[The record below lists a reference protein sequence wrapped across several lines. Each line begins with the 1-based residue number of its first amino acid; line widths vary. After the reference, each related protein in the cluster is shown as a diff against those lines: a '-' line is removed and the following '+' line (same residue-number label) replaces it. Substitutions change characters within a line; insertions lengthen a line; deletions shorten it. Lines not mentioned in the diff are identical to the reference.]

1 MATKTDSDGE
11 KRRIASLS
19 DAELSTLI
27 SDRESNNTKR
37 ATEAA
42 AKIFQC
48 YLEKKELDVH
58 FENFASDQ
66 LDLVLC
72 KFFTEA
78 RTV

>member
-1 MATKTDSDGE
+1 MATKTYSDGE
-11 KRRIASLS
+11 KRRFVSLS
-19 DAELSTLI
+19 GAELPTLI

-37 ATEAA
+37 ATKAA

-48 YLEKKELDVH
+48 YLERKELDVH
-58 FENFASDQ
+58 FENFTSDQ